1 MGGGPARP
9 IYMSMDPTPLQTP
22 APIRWLWIAFG
33 GLCVALAF
41 AGVALPLLPTTP
53 FLLLAAFAFA
63 KSSPR
68 LHSWLINHKRFGP
81 MIGNWNQHGA
91 ISRPTKIVSLSFM
104 AVMPP
109 LSWVA
114 NAPLWIVVTQVG
126 VLGLSGLFIVTRP
139 SGPRS

>member
-1 MGGGPARP
+1 ME
-9 IYMSMDPTPLQTP
+9 PTPLQTP

-41 AGVALPLLPTTP
+41 IGIALPLVPTTP

-68 LHSWLINHKRFGP
+68 LHAWIMGHKRFGP
-81 MIGNWNQHGA
+81 MITNWNDHGA
-91 ISRPTKIVSLSFM
+91 ISRPTKVISLSVM

-109 LSWVA
+109 LSWSFG
-114 NAPLWIVVTQVG
+114 APMWTVVTQIVI
-126 VLGLSGLFIVTRP
+126 LSLSGLFIATRP
-139 SGPRS
+139 SGPKD